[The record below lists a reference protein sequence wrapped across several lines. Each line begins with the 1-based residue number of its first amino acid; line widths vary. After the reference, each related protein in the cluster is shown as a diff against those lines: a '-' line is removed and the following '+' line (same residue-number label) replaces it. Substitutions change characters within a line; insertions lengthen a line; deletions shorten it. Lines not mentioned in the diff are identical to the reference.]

1 MSIAS
6 LSIRR
11 PVFTV
16 VISISIV
23 LLGSISGFTLGV
35 REYPAIDPPVVSI
48 TTSFPG
54 ADASIVES
62 QITEPIEEAVNA
74 VAGVREID
82 STSREGSSSVKVTF
96 DLGVDLEAAVN
107 DVRDQ
112 LGRAARRLP
121 PNADPPVV
129 QKSDADSS
137 PFFGI
142 AISSN
147 TLDPLETSAFADNVK
162 ERLQTVPG
170 ASLVRLIGEKRYAMR
185 LWLDPSRMAAYNLS
199 PLDVRAALA
208 RENVEL
214 PSGRIEGGQVEL
226 SVRTLSRLTTSED
239 FNRLVVKRNGEQIV
253 RLADIGYAELGPQNP
268 RTSLRVDGRTMV
280 GVYISPQPGANQ
292 IEIAEELH
300 RRLAQIRRDLPAGIE
315 MDLSY
320 DNTSYVRS
328 AIHEVVETLF
338 IAFVLVVVVIFLF
351 LRDWR
356 STLIPML
363 AIPVSI
369 IGVFA
374 VMRVAGF
381 SINVLTLL
389 AMVLA
394 IGLVV
399 DDAIVVLENIY
410 SKIELGVPPLQAGV
424 EGTKEIFLAVVATT
438 LALCAVF
445 LPVIFLSGMTGKLF
459 REFGVVIASSV
470 IISAF
475 IALTLTPMLCVRLLR
490 PHSKR
495 SRFYHFTEPFY
506 LALGRGYEWSLSGF
520 IRRPWLALPV
530 VIVACTL
537 IVLSHRALPQEL
549 TPLEDRGR
557 LWVRST
563 GPEGASFDYM
573 VNELDD
579 LTAVVR
585 NEIDDSIRLTMTQ
598 TPSSTSSGGVA
609 NSGFVRVFL
618 KDQADRKESQQEL
631 AARLQRIVQRETGIR
646 TVVAQE
652 SSVGE
657 RRSGGLTSQIVLQ
670 ANSLDLL
677 EAVLP
682 EFLDRASESPVF
694 SFVASELKF
703 TRPEVRVVIERDKA
717 QTLGI
722 SAADIAATLQAALSG
737 QRFGYF
743 LLNGKQYEVIGQLVR
758 EDRSKTTDLGAIN
771 IKTAS
776 GDVVPLD
783 NLISTRETSGPPQLF
798 RYNRFIAATVS
809 GTLNPGFTI
818 GQGVEAMQRVADEV
832 LDDRIITSLTGA
844 SLEFVESSSSLLYVF
859 ILALVL
865 IYLVLAA
872 QFESFRDPLTIMLT
886 VPLALAGALGALWLF
901 DQSLNIFSQIGLIM
915 LIGLVAKNGIL
926 LVEFAGQ
933 RRAAGLDAREAM
945 TEAASSRFRPILMT
959 SMCTILGV
967 VPIALALG
975 AGAESRASM
984 GIAVIGGLSAGT
996 VLTLYVIPSFYL
1008 LLQGRRQKIPATTLE
1023 AETKNPDQLAP
1034 PVEIPESAS

>member
-1 MSIAS
+1 MSLAS

-11 PVFTV
+11 PVFTL
-16 VISISIV
+16 VISITIV
-23 LLGSISGFTLGV
+23 LLGSISGLTLGV
-35 REYPAIDPPVVSI
+35 REYPAIDPPTVTIS
-48 TTSFPG
+48 TSFAG
-54 ADASIVES
+54 ADAAIVES
-62 QITEPIEEAVNA
+62 QITEPIEAAVNA
-74 VAGVREID
+74 VAGVREIN
-82 STSREGSSSVKVTF
+82 STSREGNSQVRVEF

-112 LGRAARRLP
+112 LGRATRELP

-129 QKSDADSS
+129 QKADADAS

-142 AISSN
+142 AVSSN
-147 TLDPLETSAFADNVK
+147 TLDPLETSAFADTVK
-162 ERLQTVPG
+162 DRLQTVPG
-170 ASLVRLIGEKRYAMR
+170 VSLVRLIGEKRYAMR
-185 LWLDPSRMAAYNLS
+185 LWLDPARMAAYDLT
-199 PLDVRAALA
+199 PLDIRSALA

-226 SVRTLSRLTTSED
+226 SVRTLSRLASAEE
-239 FNRLVVKRNGEQIV
+239 FNRLVVKRSGEQIV
-253 RLADIGYAELGPQNP
+253 RLADVGYAELGPQNP
-268 RTSLRVDGRTMV
+268 RSSLVVDGRSMV
-280 GVYISPQPGANQ
+280 GIYISPQPGANQ
-292 IEIAEELH
+292 IEIADELH
-300 RRLAQIRRDLPAGIE
+300 QRLAQIRRDLPAGIE
-315 MDLSY
+315 LDLSY
-320 DNTSYVRS
+320 DNTSYVRR
-328 AIHEVVETLF
+328 ALHEVVETLF
-338 IAFVLVVVVIFLF
+338 IAFTLVVVVIFLF

-369 IGVFA
+369 IGVFM
-374 VMRVAGF
+374 VMRAAGF

-410 SKIELGVPPLQAGV
+410 AKIERGVPPRQAGI
-424 EGTKEIFLAVVATT
+424 EGTQEIFLAVIATT

-445 LPVIFLSGMTGKLF
+445 LPVIFLGGMTGRLF
-459 REFGVVIASSV
+459 REFGVVIAASV
-470 IISAF
+470 MISAF
-475 IALTLTPMLCVRLLR
+475 VALTLTPMLSVRLLR
-490 PHSKR
+490 AHSGQN
-495 SRFYHFTEPFY
+495 RFYHFTEPFY
-506 LALGRGYEWSLSGF
+506 RALGRGYEWSLQGF

-530 VIVACTL
+530 LVAAGFVIVT
-537 IVLSHRALPQEL
+537 SHRALPQEL

-573 VNELDD
+573 VSSLDD
-579 LTAVVR
+579 LTEVVR
-585 NEIDDSIRLTMTQ
+585 HEIDDSILLTMTQ
-598 TPSSTSSGGVA
+598 TPSGLSGGA
-609 NSGFVRVFL
+609 NGGFVRVFL
-618 KDQADRKESQQEL
+618 KNREERSASQQEL
-631 AARLQRIVQRETGIR
+631 AARLQRVVRQESSLR

-652 SSVGE
+652 PSVGE
-657 RRSGGLTSQIVLQ
+657 RRGAGLSAQIVVQ
-670 ANSLDLL
+670 ANSLSQL
-677 EAVLP
+677 EEILP
-682 EFLDRASESPVF
+682 RFVERAAESPVF
-694 SFVASELKF
+694 SFVDSELKF

-717 QTLGI
+717 QTMGI

-743 LLNGKQYEVIGQLVR
+743 LRNGKQYDVIGQLVR

-771 IKTAS
+771 VKTSS

-809 GTLNPGFTI
+809 GTLSPGMTL
-818 GQGVEAMQRVADEV
+818 GQGVAELQRVADEV
-832 LDDRIITSLTGA
+832 LDDRFTSSLTGA
-844 SLEFVESSSSLLYVF
+844 SRDFVESSSSLLYVF
-859 ILALVL
+859 LLALVL

-872 QFESFRDPLTIMLT
+872 QFESFRDPLTVMLT

-915 LIGLVAKNGIL
+915 LIGLVSKNGIL

-933 RRAAGLDAREAM
+933 RRAAGLSPHEAMREA
-945 TEAASSRFRPILMT
+945 AASRFRPILMT

-967 VPIALALG
+967 LPIALALG
-975 AGAESRASM
+975 AGAESRVSM
-984 GIAVIGGLSAGT
+984 GIGVIGGLVAGT
-996 VLTLYVIPSFYL
+996 VLTLYVIPAFYL
-1008 LLQGRRQKIPATTLE
+1008 LLNRRTSKVASTDAEKVGIDHQPAH
-1023 AETKNPDQLAP
+1023 
-1034 PVEIPESAS
+1034 PVPLS

>member
-1 MSIAS
+1 MSLAS

-11 PVFTV
+11 PVFTL
-16 VISISIV
+16 VISITII

-35 REYPAIDPPVVSI
+35 REYPAIDPPTVSI
-48 TTSFPG
+48 NTSFPG
-54 ADASIVES
+54 ADATIVES
-62 QITEPIEEAVNA
+62 QITEPIEAAVNA
-74 VAGVREID
+74 VAGVREI
-82 STSREGSSSVKVTF
+82 SSSSREGSSQVQVEF

-112 LGRAARRLP
+112 LGRAARLLP

-129 QKSDADSS
+129 QKADADSA

-142 AISSN
+142 AVSSN
-147 TLDPLETSAFADNVK
+147 TLDPLVTSAYADTVK
-162 ERLQTVPG
+162 DRLQTVPG
-170 ASLVRLIGEKRYAMR
+170 VSLVRLIGEKRYAMR
-185 LWLDPSRMAAYNLS
+185 LWLDPSRMAAYDLT

-226 SVRTLSRLTTSED
+226 SVRTLSRLATPEE
-239 FNRLVVKRNGEQIV
+239 FNRLVVKRAGEQVV

-268 RTSLRVDGRTMV
+268 RSSLKVDGRSMV
-280 GVYISPQPGANQ
+280 GVYVSPQPGSNQ
-292 IEIAEELH
+292 IEIADELH
-300 RRLAQIRRDLPAGIE
+300 RRIARIRRDLPAGINVSI
-315 MDLSY
+315 SY
-320 DNTSYVRS
+320 DNTRYVRT
-328 AIHEVVETLF
+328 AIHEVIETLF

-369 IGVFA
+369 IGTFL

-410 SKIELGVPPLQAGV
+410 ARIEAGIPPLQAGV
-424 EGTKEIFLAVVATT
+424 DGTREIFFAIVATT

-445 LPVIFLSGMTGKLF
+445 LPVLFLEGMTGRLF
-459 REFGVVIASSV
+459 REFGVVIAASV
-470 IISAF
+470 ILSAF
-475 IALTLTPMLCVRLLR
+475 VALTLTPMLSVRLLR
-490 PHSKR
+490 AHGGQG
-495 SRFYHFTEPFY
+495 RFYHATEPFY
-506 LALGRGYEWSLSGF
+506 RALGRTYERSLHGF
-520 IRRPWLALPV
+520 LCRPWLALPV
-530 VIVACTL
+530 LATAAVVIAF
-537 IVLSHRALPQEL
+537 SHGALPREL

-573 VNELDD
+573 VNTLDD
-579 LTAVVR
+579 ITEVVVD
-585 NEIDDSIRLTMTQ
+585 EIDDAIDVTMTQ
-598 TPSSTSSGGVA
+598 TPANSIAGVA

-618 KDQADRKESQQEL
+618 KDRDQREHSQQEL
-631 AARLQRIVQRETGIR
+631 AARLQRVVRRETGVR

-652 SSVGE
+652 PSVGE
-657 RRSGGLTSQIVLQ
+657 RRGAGLSAQLVIQ
-670 ANSLDLL
+670 ANTLAHL
-677 EAVLP
+677 EEALP
-682 EFLDRASESPVF
+682 AFLERAAASPVF
-694 SFVASELKF
+694 SFVDSELKF
-703 TRPEVRVVIERDKA
+703 TRPEVRVAIERDKA

-743 LLNGKQYEVIGQLVR
+743 LLNGKQYDVIGQLVR
-758 EDRSKTTDLGAIN
+758 EDRSKTADLNAIN

-776 GDVVPLD
+776 GGVVPLD

-798 RYNRFIAATVS
+798 RYNRFISATVA
-809 GTLNPGFTI
+809 GTLTPGYTL
-818 GQGVEAMQRVADEV
+818 GQGVEALQQVADEV
-832 LDDRIITSLTGA
+832 LDDRFTTSLTGA
-844 SLEFVESSSSLLYVF
+844 SREFVESSSSLAYVF
-859 ILALVL
+859 LLALAL

-872 QFESFRDPLTIMLT
+872 QFESFRDPLTVMLT
-886 VPLALAGALGALWLF
+886 VPLALAGALSALWLF
-901 DQSLNIFSQIGLIM
+901 SQTLNIFSQIGLIM
-915 LIGLVAKNGIL
+915 LIGLVTKNGIL

-933 RRAAGLDAREAM
+933 RRAAGLSPREAM
-945 TEAASSRFRPILMT
+945 TEAAASRFRPILMT

-967 VPIALALG
+967 LPIALALG
-975 AGAESRASM
+975 AGAESRVSM
-984 GIAVIGGLSAGT
+984 GIGVIGGLIAGT
-996 VLTLYVIPSFYL
+996 VLTLYVIPAFYL
-1008 LLQGRRQKIPATTLE
+1008 LLNRQRAPQPSPVHA
-1023 AETKNPDQLAP
+1023 AVETAVAVHLPTQRAQAK
-1034 PVEIPESAS
+1034 